1 MALRFGTAGND
12 LLNGTAGDDFFFAGD
27 GDDVAFGGAGR
38 DTFFGSQGNDTFN
51 GGTGVDTV
59 DYSQVQTHGVL
70 VALGPSGSATDGNGF
85 AADGNGGT
93 DTLISIENVTGSN
106 QDDFLVGNGGAN
118 VIRGLD
124 GNDVIGGGAGAD
136 TLEGGEG
143 SDWLVY
149 ESTSAGV
156 TVDLLNNTASGGDAT
171 GDIISGFENVQG
183 TAQRDVLSGTNGA
196 NELNGQDGNDTLLG
210 RAGNDIL
217 DGGRG
222 NDRLD
227 GGSNN
232 DRLEGGEG
240 NDLLIGGSGRD
251 TFVFASAFR
260 ENQGH
265 DTITDFQAGLDRIEL
280 HGVDPDSLHFT
291 ATAEGGGLFDLT
303 LEYGTRGE
311 TVTLEHLTFND
322 MIDAT
327 HSVDFV

>member
-12 LLNGTAGDDFFFAGD
+12 LLNGTNGDDFFFVGD

-59 DYSQVQTHGVL
+59 DYSQTQTNGVL
-70 VALGPSGSATDGNGF
+70 VALGPNGF
-85 AADGNGGT
+85 AGDGNGGT

-106 QDDFLVGNGGAN
+106 QDDFLIGDAGDN
-118 VIRGLD
+118 VIRGLN

-149 ESTSAGV
+149 QSTSAGV
-156 TVDLLNNTASGGDAT
+156 TVDLLNNTSSGGDAT

-183 TAQRDVLSGTNGA
+183 TAQRDVLSGTSGA
-196 NELNGQDGNDTLLG
+196 NELLGQDGNDTLFG
-210 RAGNDIL
+210 RAGNDTL
-217 DGGRG
+217 EGGAG
-222 NDRLD
+222 ADRLD
-227 GGSNN
+227 GGTGR

-240 NDLLIGGSGRD
+240 NDLLIGGAGRD

-265 DTITDFQAGLDRIEL
+265 DTITDFEAGLDRIEL
-280 HGVDPDSLHFT
+280 RGVDPDSLHFT
-291 ATAEGGGLFDLT
+291 ATFEGTNLFDLT
-303 LEYGTRGE
+303 IEYGTRGE
-311 TVTLEHLTFND
+311 TVTLDNITFND
-322 MIDAT
+322 MMDAMN
-327 HSVDFV
+327 SVDFV